1 MSLVCQAL
9 EFVTRDYKPRYYY
22 WELLEAWKKLC
33 LVGFFS
39 IILTGQIEQ
48 LLIAFFFSLFYLLV
62 ISITSPFR
70 SIADD
75 VVGKVCNSGLV
86 AIFFFA
92 LVLKIGSLTDVI
104 EIHLTHQL
112 RTRFTYNVPLVS
124 IGMTAAC
131 AVALAITA
139 AAAAQ
144 QGIRAAQR
152 PILQLRSTSA
162 PPVLSLK
169 HNMHWHLFLSHIWGS
184 GQDQCATIK
193 RQLSL
198 LLPDVSIFLDIDDLK
213 AIDKLEEYVEQSQVI
228 MIFVSKGY
236 FKSNNCLREVRCTV
250 AKKKPLALV
259 HDTARYLQS
268 YSPLETIKNEECPDD
283 LRPIFDSKEVV
294 EWHRVKD
301 FQLVSLKLL
310 AEEVLLG
317 CPTIYKGLLE
327 SGRLTSDPQH
337 PLYNDIFVP
346 GELTNQKLGFTRHLS
361 LYASPSNPGASMAAE
376 VIVGAMEGLSLSAT
390 PPPAATHFL
399 LYLAHETWVG
409 EAGERLAEEVRQMM
423 SRSLPIVMLHENDM
437 ANGGCEFSR
446 FFETTPSDLI
456 RTGLYDALAL
466 AYYPSPCRLTS
477 LYLVAKALGAKPLH
491 ASKFNRERSSS
502 NTEAV
507 KVVVR
512 VQRLSRRIS
521 SSRGS
526 RSDRSDVADAVTSL
540 GCKSSAV

>member
-1 MSLVCQAL
+1 
-9 EFVTRDYKPRYYY
+9 
-22 WELLEAWKKLC
+22 
-33 LVGFFS
+33 
-39 IILTGQIEQ
+39 
-48 LLIAFFFSLFYLLV
+48 
-62 ISITSPFR
+62 
-70 SIADD
+70 
-75 VVGKVCNSGLV
+75 
-86 AIFFFA
+86 
-92 LVLKIGSLTDVI
+92 
-104 EIHLTHQL
+104 
-112 RTRFTYNVPLVS
+112 
-124 IGMTAAC
+124 
-131 AVALAITA
+131 
-139 AAAAQ
+139 
-144 QGIRAAQR
+144 
-152 PILQLRSTSA
+152 
-162 PPVLSLK
+162 
-169 HNMHWHLFLSHIWGS
+169 MHWHLFLSHIWGS

-198 LLPDVSIFLDIDDLK
+198 LLPDVSIFLDIDDLES
-213 AIDKLEEYVEQSQVI
+213 IDKLEEYIEQSQVI

-236 FKSNNCLREVRCTV
+236 FKSNNCLREVHCTV

-294 EWHRVKD
+294 EWHRVND

-346 GELTNQKLGFTRHLS
+346 GELTNQKLSFTQHLS
-361 LYASPSNPGASMAAE
+361 LYASPSNPGASMAAA
-376 VIVGAMEGLSLSAT
+376 VIVGAMEGLTLSAT

-409 EAGERLAEEVRQMM
+409 EAGEQLAEEVRQMM

-466 AYYPSPCRLTS
+466 AYYPGPCRLTS
-477 LYLVAKALGAKPLH
+477 LYLVAKALGAKPLR

-526 RSDRSDVADAVTSL
+526 RSDRSDVADAVASR
-540 GCKSSAV
+540 GCKPSAV